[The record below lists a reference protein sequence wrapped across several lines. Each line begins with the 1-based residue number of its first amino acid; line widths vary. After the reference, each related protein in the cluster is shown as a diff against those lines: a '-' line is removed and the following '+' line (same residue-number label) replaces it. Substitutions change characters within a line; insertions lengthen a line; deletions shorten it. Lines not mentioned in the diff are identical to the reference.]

1 MDELLRSLF
10 EKKYKRL
17 VCIIRS
23 VISVHFNCLKFVM
36 LGVMSFPTA
45 VNAEGLF
52 SQGKLIA
59 TGGVSQV
66 EGAGGS
72 GLTTWALIT
81 GYGTNKGMGVNA
93 HHTAVWLSDF
103 TLQSSG
109 LSVGLFD
116 RVELSFAH
124 QWFDTGEA
132 GARLGIGE
140 GFTFD
145 QDIIGAKVRLI
156 GAAVYDQD
164 KWLPQIAIGANYKR
178 SGDKALVAA
187 LGAANT
193 DSFDY
198 YVSAT
203 KVILDQSLILS
214 ATARLTEANQFGL
227 LGYGS
232 ATSTHTLH
240 GEFSAAY
247 MFTPKLVAGIDYR
260 TKPDNLAFAEEQ
272 DAKAAYV
279 AYFFNKNLS
288 LTLAGVDL
296 GTIALQGKQRGFY
309 ASLQA
314 GF

>member
-1 MDELLRSLF
+1 MRNFFD
-10 EKKYKRL
+10 KKYKRL
-17 VCIIRS
+17 SCTIRS
-23 VISVHFNCLKFVM
+23 VTTVRCNFIKFFILGLM
-36 LGVMSFPTA
+36 LFPTA

-52 SQGKLIA
+52 NQGKLIA

-72 GLTTWALIT
+72 GLATWALIT
-81 GYGTNKGMGVNA
+81 GYGTNRGIGVNA

-116 RVELSFAH
+116 RVELSYAH
-124 QWFDTGEA
+124 HWFDTGAA

-140 GFTFD
+140 GYTFD

-156 GAAVYDQD
+156 GDAVYDQD
-164 KWLPQIAIGANYKR
+164 KWLPQIAIGTNYKR

-203 KVILDQSLILS
+203 KVILGQSLILS

-232 ATSTHTLH
+232 AASKHTLH

-247 MFTPKLVAGIDYR
+247 MLSPKLVAGIDYR
-260 TKPDNLAFAEEQ
+260 TKPDNLEFAEEQ

-279 AYFFNKNLS
+279 VYFFNKNLS
-288 LTLAGVDL
+288 ITLAGVDL
-296 GTIALQGKQRGFY
+296 GTIALQGKQQGFY

>member
-1 MDELLRSLF
+1 MQLNKIIKYLAAYLSLTYF
-10 EKKYKRL
+10 PAQAED
-17 VCIIRS
+17 I
-23 VISVHFNCLKFVM
+23 FN
-36 LGVMSFPTA
+36 
-45 VNAEGLF
+45 
-52 SQGKLIA
+52 QGKLIA

-66 EGAGGS
+66 EGAGGA
-72 GLTTWALIT
+72 GLSNWALIT
-81 GYGTNKGMGVNA
+81 GYGTNNGIGVNV
-93 HHTAVWLSDF
+93 HHTSVWLSDF

-109 LSVGLFD
+109 VSVGLFD
-116 RVELSFAH
+116 RVELSYAH
-124 QWFDTGEA
+124 QWFDTGDA

-145 QDIIGAKVRLI
+145 QDIIGAKIRLI
-156 GAAVYDQD
+156 GNAVYDQD
-164 KWLPQIAIGANYKR
+164 TWVPQIAVGTNYKR
-178 SGDKALVAA
+178 NGDQALVST
-187 LGAANT
+187 LGANNT

-203 KVILDQSLILS
+203 KIILDQSLIIS

-232 ATSTHTLH
+232 TTASHSIQ
-240 GEFSAAY
+240 GEFSLAY
-247 MFTPKLVAGIDYR
+247 MITPKLVAGIDYR

-272 DAKAAYV
+272 DAKAVYF

-288 LTLAGVDL
+288 LTVAAVDL

-309 ASLQA
+309 TSLQA

>member
-1 MDELLRSLF
+1 MTKHVNNKLKYLLL
-10 EKKYKRL
+10 YL
-17 VCIIRS
+17 
-23 VISVHFNCLKFVM
+23 M
-36 LGVMSFPTA
+36 LATVPAKADDMFG
-45 VNAEGLF
+45 
-52 SQGKLIA
+52 QGKLIA

-66 EGAGGS
+66 EGAGGA
-72 GLTTWALIT
+72 GLSNWALIT
-81 GYGTNKGMGVNA
+81 GYGTNNGIGANV

-103 TLQSSG
+103 TLHSSG
-109 LSVGLFD
+109 VSVGLFD
-116 RVELSFAH
+116 RVELSYAH

-140 GFTFD
+140 GFIFD
-145 QDIIGAKVRLI
+145 QDIIGAKIRLV
-156 GAAVYDQD
+156 GDAVYDQD
-164 KWLPQIAIGANYKR
+164 TWLPQIAIGANYKR
-178 SGDKALVAA
+178 NKDQGLIAA

-203 KVILDQSLILS
+203 KILLDQSLIIS

-232 ATSTHTLH
+232 ANAGYSVQ
-240 GEFSAAY
+240 GEFSLAY

-272 DAKAAYV
+272 DAKAAYL
-279 AYFFNKNLS
+279 AYFVNKNLS
-288 LTLAGVDL
+288 LTIAAVDL
-296 GTIALQGKQRGFY
+296 GSIALQGRQRGLY
-309 ASLQA
+309 TSLQA

>member
-1 MDELLRSLF
+1 MTKHVNNKLKYLLL
-10 EKKYKRL
+10 YL
-17 VCIIRS
+17 
-23 VISVHFNCLKFVM
+23 M
-36 LGVMSFPTA
+36 LATVPAKADDMFG
-45 VNAEGLF
+45 
-52 SQGKLIA
+52 QGKLIA

-66 EGAGGS
+66 EGAGGA
-72 GLTTWALIT
+72 GLSNWALIT
-81 GYGTNKGMGVNA
+81 GYGTNNGIGANV

-103 TLQSSG
+103 TLHSSG
-109 LSVGLFD
+109 VSVGLFD
-116 RVELSFAH
+116 RVELSYAH

-140 GFTFD
+140 GFIFD
-145 QDIIGAKVRLI
+145 QDIIGAKIRLV
-156 GAAVYDQD
+156 GDAVYDQD
-164 KWLPQIAIGANYKR
+164 TWLPQIAIGANYKR
-178 SGDKALVAA
+178 NKDQSLIAA

-203 KVILDQSLILS
+203 KILLDQSLIIS

-232 ATSTHTLH
+232 ANAGYSVQR
-240 GEFSAAY
+240 EFSLAY

-272 DAKAAYV
+272 DAKAAYL
-279 AYFFNKNLS
+279 AYFVNKNLS
-288 LTLAGVDL
+288 LTIAAVDL
-296 GTIALQGKQRGFY
+296 GSIALQGRQRGLY
-309 ASLQA
+309 TSLQA